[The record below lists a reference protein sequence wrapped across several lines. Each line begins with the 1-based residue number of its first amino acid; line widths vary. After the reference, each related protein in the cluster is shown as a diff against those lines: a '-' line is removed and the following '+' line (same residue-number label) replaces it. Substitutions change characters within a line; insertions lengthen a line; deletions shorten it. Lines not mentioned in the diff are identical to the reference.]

1 MDRTTNTQA
10 ELEKK
15 AKVIEARSRETKDA
29 SMTRKVAVTGVL
41 AAAAFVL
48 QYLEIVIPFMPSFI
62 KFDFSD
68 LPALLG
74 SFALGPVSGVLIELI
89 KNLLHSA
96 VSRSFGI
103 GEISNF
109 ILGAVF
115 VAVAGVIYRKHK
127 TKKAAIIG
135 SVAGA
140 AVMALV
146 SFPSN
151 LFIVYPVYYKFWP
164 EEVVLG
170 LYQAILPAVKSVPE
184 ALLIFNMPFT
194 FVKGM
199 ISVLITFLIYK
210 PLSPLLHGRRG

>member
-115 VAVAGVIYRKHK
+115 VAVAGAIYRKHK

-170 LYQAILPAVKSVPE
+170 LYQAIFPAVKSVPE